1 VDGSVVQLEFYD
13 RSTKSGNHV
22 IGTIPNELTLLS
34 DSLARLDLS
43 SNGLMGTIPS
53 EVGFL
58 SALSFLSISS
68 SPFSINGGLMGT
80 IPFQVRFLSALTV
93 LSLSDHS
100 LTGSIPNEIGLL
112 SNMNSLTLWY
122 NNLNGVF
129 TCPTFIDRCYISCN
143 PNIASNVTVEAC
155 RSLLKIG

>member
-93 LSLSDHS
+93 
-100 LTGSIPNEIGLL
+100 
-112 SNMNSLTLWY
+112 
-122 NNLNGVF
+122 
-129 TCPTFIDRCYISCN
+129 
-143 PNIASNVTVEAC
+143 
-155 RSLLKIG
+155 